1 MRFDAFESAVGG
13 FLIGLWSGAELMG
26 VKMTLACIHIDVQES
41 DAYLPLLFV
50 QGSVDD

>member
-26 VKMTLACIHIDVQES
+26 VKMTLACIDIDVQKP
-41 DAYLPLLFV
+41 DAYLLLFFG
-50 QGSVDD
+50 QGSVDH

>member
-41 DAYLPLLFV
+41 DAKLLLFV
-50 QGSVDD
+50 CQGSVYY